1 MNVVHVRTKAVDFVT
16 NAEPARIAITIMDG
30 IAFSV
35 NNVITQTKVHCAENA
50 GSAKIAEVVFVTLV
64 VFVPSAGAMRMIIC
78 TVQNVRIVIQ
88 QWNSVQMKKIITV

>member
-30 IAFSV
+30 IAFFVS
-35 NNVITQTKVHCAENA
+35 NVITQMKVNCAENA
-50 GSAKIAEVVFVTLV
+50 GCVQTVEAVFVIPAV
-64 VFVPSAGAMRMIIC
+64 SVPSAGAMRKIIC

-88 QWNSVQMKKIITV
+88 QWNSVQMKIIITV